1 MPTTVYDSSLITQR
15 RRATTESGSFISR
28 ISPWNIPPAGTSTN
42 QPNTGYGVIVDS
54 NNNII
59 VTGSYDSNPVT
70 IYNTPGTLVAGTLV
84 NTGLYDVFLVKYTS
98 NGFVQLI

>member
-1 MPTTVYDSSLITQR
+1 MPT
-15 RRATTESGSFISR
+15 
-28 ISPWNIPPAGTSTN
+28 
-42 QPNTGYGVIVDS
+42 
-54 NNNII
+54 
-59 VTGSYDSNPVT
+59 T